1 MTAKQEETS
10 ADTINITKTVWCD
23 RGGCQKR
30 QDGPSTPHVH
40 LNSIAQPDQ
49 LEELMDTELGQQ
61 LLEVSRDLVI
71 GGDSGNAQWTSAQ
84 TLNARILAMRRCF
97 EAVEPVS
104 DDHLLNWKS
113 LSDSELMTLRV
124 PLLAL
129 HEAFAPGAPKAWRR
143 ALEKKKFPKNP
154 EGAVAL
160 TDTEADAVVDAAKA
174 RVQGLVDAQKALL
187 VKWKLCTSKDVA
199 WKWTIPSG
207 ADIVAAAAAHGVDLR
222 DHEVLASNPAF
233 DLDGAD
239 LGHVFALMSLV
250 DNSGINHSWA
260 RSLATDS
267 DAKGLVESPKLR
279 AGKIVALPAVDSATL
294 VSFGGVFNT
303 LRALQR
309 VSCEVR
315 LLDQDVSMG
324 KAELLFVARCW
335 QANSLENHPDGW
347 RVFTAMDVT
356 HSVGVSVSRMRE
368 TAVHRNARNGVF
380 TGVPGQSRE
389 TAGRYLAHGLDE
401 DTLHDVTT
409 RGQDAVAD
417 VAERFVADLP
427 LNDGPVADEH
437 EDLGPVTCETGG
449 HDPDKTESL
458 CSRGPL
464 ACFSCPSARLHAT
477 NLPGL
482 AALSEVA
489 QALDEKTDES
499 TEYGAIAAAADQA
512 LDQLPTRPDPADT
525 AAAVPAVL
533 VFLTETSARS

>member
-1 MTAKQEETS
+1 MAAKQEDTS
-10 ADTINITKTVWCD
+10 VDTINITKTVWCD
-23 RGGCQKR
+23 RGRCQKR

-40 LNSIAQPDQ
+40 LCSIARPEQ

-61 LLEVSRDLVI
+61 LLDVTRDLVI
-71 GGDSGNAQWTSAQ
+71 GGDNGNAQWTS
-84 TLNARILAMRRCF
+84 TGSIHDRILVMRRCF

-104 DDHLLNWKS
+104 DDHLLNWKA
-113 LSDSELMTLRV
+113 LSNSDMRSLRV

-129 HEAFAPGAPKAWRR
+129 HEAFAPGAPERWKR
-143 ALEKKKFPKNP
+143 ALEKKKLPKNP

-160 TDTEADAVVDAAKA
+160 TDTEADAIVDAAKA

-207 ADIVAAAAAHGVDLR
+207 ADIVAAAAAHGVDLL
-222 DHEVLASNPAF
+222 DLASNPAF

-239 LGHVFALMSLV
+239 LGPVFALMSLI

-279 AGKIVALPAVDSATL
+279 AGKIVALPAADSATL

-315 LLDQDVSMG
+315 RRDRKVTMD

-335 QANSLENHPDGW
+335 QADSLENHPDGW

-356 HSVGVSVSRMRE
+356 HSVGVTVRRMRE

-401 DTLHDVTT
+401 DTLHEVTT

-427 LNDGPVADEH
+427 LNDGPVAAEH

-499 TEYGAIAAAADQA
+499 TDYGAIAAAADQA

-533 VFLTETSARS
+533 VFLTEMSARS